1 MKILYFYILYFKNLQ
16 DGQHPVQIHT
26 SELCWHNGPGQKS
39 SLETKEQFPYLQNT
53 KTTNSWRDPLKL
65 GNKKEEIKEV
75 TNAFGWDFLF

>member
-1 MKILYFYILYFKNLQ
+1 MKILYFYILYLKYLQ